1 MHASRAVLAES
12 ILQQL
17 LDDAGEDLDVAVA
30 SASVGPA
37 PAGDAMILHN
47 CSHEIMLDFRIQ
59 ACC

>member
-1 MHASRAVLAES
+1 MSRAVLAEA

-17 LDDAGEDLDVAVA
+17 LDDAGADLDVAVA

-37 PAGDAMILHN
+37 PAGDTAIPHSCGCMLYTVDLHP
-47 CSHEIMLDFRIQ
+47 D